1 MRVLIGKYGH
11 EANTFA
17 SSFATFEEYTTSG
30 SGSFLCGEPL
40 LAKFKGTADYLGGMI
55 DAASAQDVELIPTI
69 SVLAAA
75 PTLSKDC
82 ADRLSAMLL
91 QGVEENQNTIDGI
104 CLALHGAGCTEETDD
119 LEADILRKIR
129 AVVGNDMPITIT
141 LDLHGNL
148 SDEMVSLTNGVFGIK
163 HYPHIDQHEA
173 GELAMNTLISMIR
186 SGKKPEVAITH
197 LPMIVPLSAGYTFAE
212 PFLSIHRYFAEY
224 KAKNNVVDISLFHGF
239 PMADTEYTHSSV
251 VVVSEQNAQ
260 RAADEL
266 AKYVWNLR
274 DRFAMESLSVA
285 EAFDLAEAFSGEGY
299 IVMNEFSDNPG
310 GGTPGDGTHLLR
322 EMLKRN
328 HPGSI
333 FGYMYDPAAVRFLFE
348 HKAGD
353 VVSFSLGGK
362 TEPIH
367 GEPLELVDAKIMN
380 LSEGSFTYVS
390 PMRTG
395 IADNIG
401 KTARVRVGNVD
412 IIIAEFL
419 RQTLDDRPFLV
430 TGADITQY
438 RYVGLKS
445 AHHFRAFF
453 QTHAAAIIPADPPG
467 LQSGNLTRYTFK
479 NMRRPLYPLD
489 PDAAMTAL

>member
-1 MRVLIGKYGH
+1 MRILIGKYGH

-17 SSFATFEEYTTSG
+17 SSFATFEYYTKA
-30 SGSFLCGEPL
+30 GSFVSGDAILK
-40 LAKFKGTADYLGGMI
+40 KFKGGPDYLGGMI
-55 DAASAQDVELIPTI
+55 NAASAQDVELIPTI
-69 SVLAAA
+69 SILTAA
-75 PTLSKDC
+75 PTLDKNC

-91 QGVEENQNTIDGI
+91 QGVEENRDTIDGI

-129 AVVGNDMPITIT
+129 AVVGKDMPITIT

-163 HYPHIDQHEA
+163 HYPHIDQRKA
-173 GELAMNTLISMIR
+173 GELAMNTLISVIQ
-186 SGKKPEVAITH
+186 GNKKPEVAIAH

-212 PFLSIHRYFAEY
+212 PFLSIHQYFEEY
-224 KAKNNVVDISLFHGF
+224 KAKNNIVGITLFHGF
-239 PMADTEYTHSSV
+239 PLADTKNTQSSIV
-251 VVVSEQNAQ
+251 VVAEQNAQ

-266 AKYVWNLR
+266 AKYVWDLR
-274 DRFAMESLSVA
+274 DKFAMENLSVT
-285 EAFDLAEAFSGEGY
+285 EAFDRAEAFSGEGY
-299 IVMNEFSDNPG
+299 VVMNEFSDNPG

-328 HPGSI
+328 LPGSI
-333 FGYMYDPAAVRFLFE
+333 FGYMYDPAAIRFLFE

-367 GEPLELVDAKIMN
+367 GEPLELVDAKIMS
-380 LSEGSFTYVS
+380 LCEGSFTYVS
-390 PMRTG
+390 PMNAG
-395 IADNIG
+395 LSDHLG
-401 KTARVRVGNVD
+401 KMARVRVGNVD
-412 IIIAEFL
+412 IIIAEIL

-453 QTHAAAIIPADPPG
+453 QTHAATIIPADPPG
-467 LQSGNLTRYTFK
+467 LQSGNLARYTFK
-479 NMRRPLYPLD
+479 NMPRPLYPLD
-489 PDAAMTAL
+489 RDATMPTL